1 MKFFKKEGYM
11 KHRRTTDADLIEK
24 WTSDGWV
31 EVNPKTGEP
40 VAKSSSKSKAK
51 K

>member
-1 MKFFKKEGYM
+1 MKFFKKEG
-11 KHRRTTDADLIEK
+11 KIKFRKTKDADLVEK
-24 WTSDGWV
+24 WTSDGWA

-40 VAKSSSKSKAK
+40 VANSSSKSKAK

>member
-1 MKFFKKEGYM
+1 MKFFKKEGYI
-11 KHRRTTDADLIEK
+11 KCRRTKDADLVDK

>member
-1 MKFFKKEGYM
+1 MKFFKKEGYI
-11 KHRRTTDADLIEK
+11 KLRRATDADLIEK

-31 EVNPKTGEP
+31 EVNPKTGDT